1 MSSRNSRKRRGL
13 LLGGRYRYPWFCKKR
28 TGKGTDKERKG
39 SICGLGILFEQMGIA
54 RVALGVSLISPL
66 ACTQLCAKQL
76 EMWTLCTIICI
87 AFGGHIATQCLEHFP
102 DTRELSFTK
111 VVYQSFDRT
120 SYDIIILYI

>member
-1 MSSRNSRKRRGL
+1 MKETEKKGL
-13 LLGGRYRYPWFCKKR
+13 SVVWVF
-28 TGKGTDKERKG
+28 
-39 SICGLGILFEQMGIA
+39 FVEQMGITK
-54 RVALGVSLISPL
+54 VSPGVSLILPL

-120 SYDIIILYI
+120 